1 MTFGNRLSS
10 YLSALEMLKLVF
22 LYLSSF
28 LTDAQMGEAEIPQII
43 CSDPSE
49 IYFFVVLSLFL
60 SIKFSLPS
68 HV

>member
-10 YLSALEMLKLVF
+10 YLTALGMLKLVF

-28 LTDAQMGEAEIPQII
+28 LTDDHMGEAEIPQII
-43 CSDPSE
+43 CSDASE
-49 IYFFVVLSLFL
+49 ISFFVVLSLFL
-60 SIKFSLPS
+60 GIKFSRLS